1 MQTVKDLFERLKTDE
16 AFAKEFSDAVQAK
29 GAPDADNIYGA
40 LIMTAEEYGYTVTK
54 EDIDE
59 FVNSQDIELD
69 AEELGK
75 AAGGTV
81 LTLVL
86 ASGGALAFA
95 SGVLSVSVLVT
106 KEHED

>member
-1 MQTVKDLFERLKTDE
+1 MKTAKELFERLITGE
-16 AFAKEFSDAVQAK
+16 AFAKEFSGAVQAK
-29 GAPDADNIYGA
+29 GTPGADNNYSA
-40 LIMTAEEYGYTVTK
+40 LITVAEENGYAVTK
-54 EDIDE
+54 EDIDD
-59 FVNSQDIELD
+59 FVSSQDIELD

-95 SGVLSVSVLVT
+95 SGVVSVSVLVT
-106 KEHED
+106 KAHED